1 MRILVRVLVGAVGVL
16 GLLGAAMFLLR
27 TEPAAARFGLQALG
41 PLGLASMRAD
51 LVALFATVGVLS
63 LAGAMRDRADL
74 LLAPL
79 ILLSLALAGRTLSL
93 VMTGPSPD
101 LIPPMVVEAVLIAI
115 LLLGRRVLGRPL
127 A

>member
-16 GLLGAAMFLLR
+16 GLLTAATFLLNTESGAAS
-27 TEPAAARFGLQALG
+27 FGLRALG

-51 LVALFATVGVLS
+51 LFALFATVGVLS
-63 LAGAMRDRADL
+63 LAGAARDRADL

-79 ILLSLALAGRTLSL
+79 ILIGLALAGRTLSL

-101 LIPPMVVEAVLIAI
+101 LVPPMVAEAVLIAI
-115 LLLGRRVLGRPL
+115 LVLGRRVLGRPQ